1 MPAQYTPPTSPA
13 PSDQTIDM
21 QDMRHNNMTTA
32 PQTPGTAAYSPNSS
46 CATTYSCASS
56 ATTSTSSP
64 PPAPQKESRMLRTP
78 KCARCRNHG
87 VISCVKGHKKLCRW
101 RECCCPNCQLVVDR
115 QRVMAA
121 QVALRRQQSMEALEA
136 QQAGGQSTLSEG
148 VTGTT
153 TTTLT
158 CNTDVKTTT
167 SSSYRTK
174 QALIAQK
181 KIYKQR
187 LRSLQQTTLHI
198 TAAMEEYK
206 QRFPTINSPLL
217 ERIRKRRAFAD
228 PELNWVNLDA
238 ATLLT
243 TTTPLTQFHAAD
255 VSHAPIAMPTALPHG
270 HGNAYM
276 GSPPLPPYFV
286 TPTLFPAAAPTD
298 TYTFCSG
305 FENYPAAQS
314 ADARFAPLSLWHA
327 NPLSAPSAPTSTPVS
342 PATTPNSTQAQS
354 VELITPVKKPKL
366 SFSIESIIG
375 VSS

>member
-1 MPAQYTPPTSPA
+1 MPGQYTPPTSPT
-13 PSDQTIDM
+13 PSDQTIAHDM
-21 QDMRHNNMTTA
+21 HHNNMTPP
-32 PQTPGTAAYSPNSS
+32 PQTLATYSPNSS
-46 CATTYSCASS
+46 SSTIYSCSS
-56 ATTSTSSP
+56 AANSNNSP

-136 QQAGGQSTLSEG
+136 QSSGHSVLSEDA
-148 VTGTT
+148 TETSTT
-153 TTTLT
+153 TQT
-158 CNTDVKTTT
+158 CGNTGVKTT
-167 SSSYRTK
+167 SSSFRTK

-238 ATLLT
+238 ATLLS
-243 TTTPLTQFHAAD
+243 TTTPLTQFHTTDAP
-255 VSHAPIAMPTALPHG
+255 HATIAMPNTLPHG
-270 HGNAYM
+270 HGSAYM

-286 TPTLFPAAAPTD
+286 TPTLFPAAAPD
-298 TYTFCSG
+298 TYSFCSG
-305 FENYPAAQS
+305 FEKCPAVATAAPPS
-314 ADARFAPLSLWHA
+314 IDSHYAPLPLWHA
-327 NPLSAPSAPTSTPVS
+327 NPLSTPTAATASTQVS
-342 PATTPNSTQAQS
+342 PATTPNGAQAQC
-354 VELITPVKKPKL
+354 VDLIAPVKKPKL

-375 VSS
+375 VSL